1 MQYRA
6 IGLLRGRYQ
15 PSSEQLTQ
23 GTLIISDEQKINAVL
38 LGRVISV
45 VKNHLDLEQPH
56 LWVVYPRTRQQ
67 EGDLHVQVAGVWE
80 PETLKSNQPRSD
92 DEAPTAPTQ
101 EVPSDSPDS
110 ATSEEEVEIP
120 SPQVGGDFS
129 VRGEVIYYSSEAQK
143 VIVKIRQSPR
153 QKSEPPKFFK
163 LQLQGTLPNN
173 RALGRFWDLQTQLQ
187 GQALVIQ
194 NAKCIG
200 SLANKKPK
208 QKRNK
213 RGKPSQRRKS
223 GEQSRP
229 IKRGEKSPKK
239 PEPKQNRTPTPK
251 PIKRRESSSN

>member
-15 PSSEQLTQ
+15 QSSEQLTQ
-23 GTLIISDEQKINAVL
+23 GTLIISDGQKINAVL

-80 PETLKSNQPRSD
+80 PETLKPNQPVSD
-92 DEAPTAPTQ
+92 EQLTTASTQ
-101 EVPSDSPDS
+101 AVASGSPES
-110 ATSEEEVEIP
+110 STSEEVEIS

-129 VRGEVIYYSSEAQK
+129 VRGEVIYYSAEEQK

-153 QKSEPPKFFK
+153 QKSESPKFFK
-163 LQLQGTLPNN
+163 LQLQGTLPSH
-173 RALGRFWDLQTQLQ
+173 RALGRFWDLQIQLQ

-200 SLANKKPK
+200 PLPNKKPK
-208 QKRNK
+208 QKKNK
-213 RGKPSQRRKS
+213 RGKPPKRRKS
-223 GEQSRP
+223 AESSRP

-239 PEPKQNRTPTPK
+239 PEQNRSATPK